1 MRNLIFILSILLAFS
16 CNSYNKML
24 KSADPEVKLEAAYKY
39 YEEGNYYKAMQL
51 FENVIVSYR
60 GTANAE
66 KILFYYA
73 TSFYKTGEYLTAA
86 HHFSSLVKNLPNS
99 QYAEESMYMSAYCKY
114 LFAPEYYLDQSNTI
128 NAIKEMQLFINKYPK
143 SEKLVEANRIID
155 ELRGKLEKKTFE
167 SAKQFFKM
175 KEYKAAIVTFQNLIK
190 DYPGTSFTEEA
201 SFMIIKSWFLYAEG
215 SLDSKKIERYEKV
228 KESFIEFSFDFPESK
243 FLKESKDF
251 NATAIKNIERMK
263 SNISQNQ

>member
-1 MRNLIFILSILLAFS
+1 MRNLIFSLSILLLAS
-16 CNSYNKML
+16 CSSYNKML
-24 KSADPEVKLEAAYKY
+24 KSADPDVKLEAAFKY
-39 YEEGNYYKAMQL
+39 YEDGDYFRAMQL

-73 TSFYKTGEYLTAA
+73 NSFYKTGEYLTAA

-128 NAIKEMQLFINKYPK
+128 DAIKEMQLFINKYPK
-143 SEKLVEANRIID
+143 SDKLADANRIID
-155 ELRGKLEKKTFE
+155 ELRSKLERKTFE

-190 DYPGTSFTEEA
+190 DYPGNNFTEEA
-201 SFMIIKSWFLYAEG
+201 SFMILKSWYLYAEG
-215 SLDSKKIERYEKV
+215 SLESKKIERYEKV
-228 KESFIEFSFDFPESK
+228 KESFIEFSFDFPESR
-243 FLKESKDF
+243 FLNEAKSLNTNSIKKIESI
-251 NATAIKNIERMK
+251 NTNV
-263 SNISQNQ
+263 SQNQ